1 MARRRRSPRL
11 TAAALPDGVVLDAGA
26 LTAAAQGDL
35 RARAELTLANELGV
49 RVHISSVTL
58 TEVLRGHPRDAPV
71 HALLK
76 GLDQAPVTPAIG
88 RAAGELL
95 GQTNRNDAIDA
106 IDAIIAITADRA
118 GDHVRLLTGDPDDLH
133 ALTAHLPGIT
143 VVPI

>member
-11 TAAALPDGVVLDAGA
+11 TAAAIPDGVVLDAGA
-26 LTAAAQGDL
+26 LTAAAQGDM

-49 RVHISSVTL
+49 RVHVSSVTL
-58 TEVLRGHPRDAPV
+58 TEVLRGHPRDAGV
-71 HALLK
+71 HSLLK
-76 GLDQAPVTPAIG
+76 GLDQASVTPEIG

-95 GQTNRNDAIDA
+95 GRTNRNDTVDA
-106 IDAIIAITADRA
+106 IVAVTAERA